1 MPPTRFR
8 YGRSVSSLLHRHF
21 ASQPLRVE
29 VLDES
34 DRREVTALVDADPMV
49 NAVISARLRAFGT
62 LDARVFGGPL
72 LGVRRPGSA
81 DLAGAVFRGGNL
93 LPIGGEPPEWKAL
106 AQAVGR
112 ERRRCS
118 SIVGRADAVRGF
130 WAHLQHEWGTA
141 RLIRERQP
149 LLQLERARRPVAGD
163 PRVRRIRPDEVE
175 AYLPAAVDMFTTEL
189 GISPLAMT
197 GAGDYRRRV
206 LGLIRAGRALGI
218 TDDAGSVIFKA
229 DLGTVSPHTC
239 QVQGV
244 WVRPDLRGR
253 GFGGAAFASVLQHAL
268 ILAPTVSL
276 YVNDFNVAAWR
287 MYQRLGMRH
296 VGDLSTVL
304 F

>member
-1 MPPTRFR
+1 M
-8 YGRSVSSLLHRHF
+8 SSLLRRQS

-34 DRREVTALVDADPMV
+34 DRREVAALVDADPIV

-72 LGVRRPGSA
+72 LGVRRPGATELS
-81 DLAGAVFRGGNL
+81 GAVFRGGNL
-93 LPIGGEPPEWKAL
+93 LPIGGGPAEWEAL
-106 AQAVGR
+106 GQTVAR

-118 SIVGRADAVRGF
+118 SIVGRADAVRGL
-130 WAHLQHEWGTA
+130 WAQLRPEWGA
-141 RLIRERQP
+141 VRAIRDRQP
-149 LLQLERARRPVAGD
+149 LLVLDRAARPEAGD
-163 PRVRRIRPDEVE
+163 PRVRRIRPDELE
-175 AYLPAAVDMFTTEL
+175 AYLPAAVDMFTAEL
-189 GISPLAMT
+189 GISPLAIN

-206 LGLIRAGRALGI
+206 LGLIREGRALGI
-218 TDDAGSVIFKA
+218 SDDDGSVIFKA

-244 WVRPDLRGR
+244 WVRPDLRGH
-253 GFGGAAFASVLQHAL
+253 GLGSAAFASVLQQAL
-268 ILAPTVSL
+268 TLAPTVSL

-287 MYQRLGMRH
+287 MYERLGMRH
-296 VGDLSTVL
+296 VADLSTVL